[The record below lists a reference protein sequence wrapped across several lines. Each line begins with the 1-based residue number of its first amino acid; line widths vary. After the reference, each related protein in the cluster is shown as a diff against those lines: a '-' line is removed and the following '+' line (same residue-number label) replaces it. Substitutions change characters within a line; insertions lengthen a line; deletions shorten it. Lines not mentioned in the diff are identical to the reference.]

1 MLAQM
6 VALRCKLFYL
16 LLYLTYDL
24 TRPFSLVNDR
34 PPNIKTT

>member
-6 VALRCKLFYL
+6 VAQRCKLFYL

-24 TRPFSLVNDR
+24 ERPFSFTNDR
-34 PPNIKTT
+34 SPDTKTA

>member
-6 VALRCKLFYL
+6 VARRCKLFYL

-24 TRPFSLVNDR
+24 KQPFSFTNDR
-34 PPNIKTT
+34 PPDIKTA

>member
-6 VALRCKLFYL
+6 VARRCKLFYL

-24 TRPFSLVNDR
+24 KRPFPPIDDR
-34 PPNIKTT
+34 PPNIKTA